1 MSVDPRRLKELF
13 LGAMPIANRAQRE
26 AWLVEQCG
34 QEPDILAKVRAL
46 LKARDNP
53 ESFLDVLAPPTDA
66 PQEEAAPGCALAL
79 DQGGTVDEPVTER
92 PGTVVGAYKL
102 MEQIGEG
109 GMGLVFVAEQQH
121 PIRRRVALK
130 IIKPGMDTRQVVARF
145 EAERQALALMDHPNI
160 AKVLDG
166 GETAGGRPYFVME
179 LVKGVPITQ
188 FCDAN
193 RLTTSERLELFEPVC
208 QAVQH
213 AHQKGIIHRD
223 LKPSN
228 VLVASHD
235 GKPVVQ
241 VIDFGVAKAVGQQLT
256 DKTVYTQFTQ
266 MVGTPLYMSPE
277 QAGQS
282 SLDVDTRSDIYSLGV
297 LLYELLTGTTP
308 FDKERLRT
316 VGFDEMRRIIRE
328 EEPARPSARI
338 STLGQAAATVSANR
352 RSDPKKL
359 SRIMRGE
366 LDWIVMRALE
376 KDRNRRYESASA
388 LAADVHHYLNDEP
401 VQACPPSALYRV
413 HKFARRHKA
422 ATRAVAVVAAV
433 LVIGAGAYGL
443 HLWGVAHSTSDSLKT
458 ARTALAEQ
466 NLHLAGLKLAEAQG
480 RIGGGGLL
488 LGGLARE
495 VEQLQ
500 RAVRIVQELDEV
512 RLEKA
517 AVKGEGFDEARAD
530 GKYAELFEKNG
541 IPVHKLEPVEAA
553 GRLRLLTGGVQTI
566 ELPLAAA
573 LDDWAS
579 VRRLQRGAADE
590 SYRHLLHVASE
601 IDPDPWRDRL
611 RRAMAGDQ
619 LDSKVLV
626 QLADTADTEELAAV
640 TVSLLGA
647 LLRDN
652 GAVEVATDLLRRAQ
666 QKHPS
671 DFWIN
676 HDLGYLLAY
685 IRKGSGHSEEGIGY
699 YRAALAVRPQS
710 PGVRLN
716 LGNALQELGRLD
728 EAILQF
734 RAAIDLKA
742 DYAGAHV
749 NLGAAFE
756 AQGKTAEAVAEWRK
770 AIELDPALAEAHN
783 NLGHILFKQ
792 GKLDEAIAEYRKAIE
807 IAPEFAL
814 AREHVGVALH
824 AQGKS
829 AEAVPELQRAVDLM
843 PKKAEWQRNLG
854 VALHAEGKLVE
865 AIARFRKAIEL
876 DPNDVSAHQDL
887 GGAIYNLLNK
897 QGKLG
902 EPGKLDEAVVELR
915 RALELN
921 PDLPDTHFNLAN
933 CLSGQGKLAEAVA
946 EYRQASRLKPDD
958 IHARS
963 NLGATLR
970 RQGKLDE
977 AAVEY
982 RKVIELDPKAAF
994 AHNALGLIL
1003 RAQGK
1008 LDEATAEFRRTVE
1021 CVPKDPAAHNNLG
1034 TALADQGRYEE
1045 AEAAFREAI
1054 RINPSVAIGPN
1065 RSAWRLANAPDPKRR
1080 NGRQAVEFAKL
1091 AVEAAPTNGKYWNT
1105 LGAAQYRA
1113 GNWKEAI
1120 AALERSME
1128 LRKGGDSSD
1137 WFFLAMAHWKLGEK
1151 EEARTWFDRAV
1162 QWMDKNQ
1169 PKNDELGR
1177 FRAEAAQLL
1186 GIKAK

>member
-1 MSVDPRRLKELF
+1 MTEREIFLAALKQPTGGE
-13 LGAMPIANRAQRE
+13 RA
-26 AWLVEQCG
+26 A
-34 QEPDILAKVRAL
+34 
-46 LKARDNP
+46 
-53 ESFLDVLAPPTDA
+53 FLDQACRSDANLRGQIEALVAEHEQLGSYLEAPVAAGQPT
-66 PQEEAAPGCALAL
+66 L
-79 DQGGTVDEPVTER
+79 DEPPACEA
-92 PGTVVGAYKL
+92 PGTVIGPYKL

-109 GMGLVFVAEQQH
+109 GMGLVYVAEQQH
-121 PIRRRVALK
+121 PVRRRVAFK
-130 IIKPGMDTRQVVARF
+130 VIKPGMDTRQVVARF

-166 GETAGGRPYFVME
+166 GQTAGGRPYFVME

-188 FCDAN
+188 FCDHN
-193 RLTTSERLELFEPVC
+193 QVPIRERLELFEPVC

-228 VLVASHD
+228 VLVASYD

-308 FDKERLRT
+308 FDMERLRT
-316 VGFDEMRRIIRE
+316 VGYDEMRRIIRE

-338 STLGQAAATVSANR
+338 STLGQAADTVSANR

-359 SRIMRGE
+359 SRIIRGD

-433 LVIGAGAYGL
+433 LVFGAGAYGL
-443 HLWGVAHSTSDSLKT
+443 HLRGVAHSTSDSLKT

-480 RIGGGGLL
+480 RTGGGGLL

-500 RAVRIVQELDEV
+500 RAVQIIQELDEV

-517 AVKGEGFDEARAD
+517 AVKGERFDEARAD
-530 GKYAELFEKNG
+530 AKYAELFEKNG
-541 IPVHKLEPVEAA
+541 IPVHKLEPVNAA

-579 VRRLQRGAADE
+579 VRRLQRGAAGE

-619 LDSKVLV
+619 LDRKVLV
-626 QLADTADTEELAAV
+626 QLADTADAEELPAV

-652 GAVEVATDLLRRAQ
+652 GAVEEATTLLRRAE

-676 HDLGYLLAY
+676 HDLAYLLAY
-685 IRKGSGHSEEGIGY
+685 IRKGSGDSEEGIGY

-710 PGVRLN
+710 PGLRLN
-716 LGNALQELGRLD
+716 LGNALRELGKVD
-728 EAILQF
+728 EAIVQF

-742 DYAGAHV
+742 DYAGAHL
-749 NLGAAFE
+749 NLGAALE
-756 AQGKTAEAVAEWRK
+756 AQGKTAAAVAEWRK

-783 NLGHILFKQ
+783 NLGHTLFTQ

-814 AREHVGVALH
+814 AHEHLGAALH

-854 VALHAEGKLVE
+854 VGLHAQGKLVE

-876 DPNDVSAHQDL
+876 DPNDVNAHQDL
-887 GGAIYNLLNK
+887 GGALYNLLKK

-933 CLSGQGKLAEAVA
+933 CLSGQGKLAEAVM
-946 EYRQASRLKPDD
+946 EYRQAIRLKPDEFFE
-958 IHARS
+958 ARS

-970 RQGKLDE
+970 RQGKLEE

-1008 LDEATAEFRRTVE
+1008 LDEATAEFRKTIE

-1065 RSAWRLANAPDPKRR
+1065 QSAWRLANAPDPKRR
-1080 NGRQAVEFAKL
+1080 NGHQAVAFARL

-1120 AALERSME
+1120 AALARSME
-1128 LRKGGDSSD
+1128 LRKGGDSSA